1 MSQFFQSV
9 LSGGGIPPNVPTSFN
24 TDSGTIVPAA
34 NVVNLNGG
42 SSDFNSSNGIRV
54 IANPPGSN
62 NGVVELTNRNQGVVT
77 TTNATPTTIISFAL
91 GATPGV
97 YTFTG
102 DITGFDVT
110 DGAGG
115 SYGVISGIRTNGA
128 TAIEIGT
135 QFSTNFEELAMINAD
150 VDVTVS
156 GNNVVFTVQ
165 GIAAKTIDWD
175 ALFTY
180 RFVG

>member
-1 MSQFFQSV
+1 MSNIT
-9 LSGGGIPPNVPTSFN
+9 LSGGGGSPPPFTEFEIV
-24 TDSGTIVPAA
+24 TDDGTVISVGGVI
-34 NVVNLNGG
+34 NSNGG
-42 SSDFNSSNGIRV
+42 TTSANSPDGIRV
-54 IANPPGSN
+54 IANPDGSN
-62 NGVVELTNRNQGVVT
+62 NEEIQLTNRNQGTVT
-77 TTNATPTTIISFAL
+77 TTNATPTTIISFPL
-91 GATPGV
+91 GTTPGV
-97 YTFTG
+97 YTFSG

-115 SYGVISGIRTNGA
+115 SYGVISGIRTDGA

-135 QFSTNFEELAMINAD
+135 QFSTNFEELAMVNAD

-165 GIAAKTIDWD
+165 GIAAKTINWD

-180 RFVG
+180 RFVS